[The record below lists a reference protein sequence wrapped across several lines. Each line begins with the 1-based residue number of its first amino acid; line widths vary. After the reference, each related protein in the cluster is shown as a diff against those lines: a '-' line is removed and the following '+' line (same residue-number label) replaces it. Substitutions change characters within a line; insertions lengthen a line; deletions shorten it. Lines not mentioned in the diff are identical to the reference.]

1 MSGDRLSGLQ
11 WRILGILSGLEPQ
24 WTLTG
29 GAALAGVHLKHRTTK
44 DLDLFFRKVGQL
56 GTLPDE
62 VRSRLTKEGLEVSTL
77 RSGATFTQL
86 RVGDGIAV
94 CIVDLVAEPVPSLEP
109 PLQVPIGETVIAV
122 DTPHEILV
130 NKLCAL
136 LGRSELRDLEDV
148 RMLLERGGDF
158 ERALADAP
166 QKDGG
171 FSPLT
176 LAWVLRGFHP
186 RMLAPAIGL
195 NEAAAERLEQF
206 KQSLIQRLLDSSSPE
221 AAGPI

>member
-11 WRILGILSGLEPQ
+11 WRILEVLSGLEPG

-29 GAALAGVHLKHRTTK
+29 GAALVGIHLKHRTTK

-56 GTLPDE
+56 GALPDE
-62 VRSRLTKEGLEVSTL
+62 VRSRLTEKGLEVSTL
-77 RSGATFTQL
+77 RSGSTFAQL
-86 RVGDGIAV
+86 RVSDGMAV

-109 PLQVPIGETVIAV
+109 PLQIPIGETVISV

-148 RMLLERGGDF
+148 RVLLERGGDL

-176 LAWVLRGFHP
+176 LAWVLRGFQP
-186 RMLAPAIGL
+186 RALAPAVGWS
-195 NEAAAERLEQF
+195 EEAAERLDRF
-206 KQSLIQRLLDSSSPE
+206 KENLIQRLLDLSSP
-221 AAGPI
+221 AKN

>member
-1 MSGDRLSGLQ
+1 MSGDRLSSLQ
-11 WRILGILSGLEPQ
+11 WHILEILSGLEPQ

-29 GAALAGVHLKHRTTK
+29 GAALAGIHLKHRTTK
-44 DLDLFFRKVGQL
+44 DLDLFFRKLGQL
-56 GTLPDE
+56 AVLPDE
-62 VRSRLTKEGLEVSTL
+62 VRSRLIQEGLEVSTL
-77 RSGATFTQL
+77 RSGSTFTQL
-86 RVGDGIAV
+86 RVSDGNAV

-109 PLQVPIGETVIAV
+109 PLQVSIGQTVIAV

-148 RMLLERGGDF
+148 RVLLERGGDL

-186 RMLAPAIGL
+186 RALAPALGM
-195 NEAAAERLEQF
+195 NEEVADRLEQF
-206 KQSLIQRLLDSSSPE
+206 KADLIQRLLDLTSP
-221 AAGPI
+221 AKNQP

>member
-1 MSGDRLSGLQ
+1 MSGDRLSSLQ
-11 WRILGILSGLEPQ
+11 WRILQILSDLEPQ

-29 GAALAGVHLKHRTTK
+29 GAALAGIHLKHRTTK

-56 GTLPDE
+56 GALPDE
-62 VRSRLTKEGLEVSTL
+62 VRSRLTEEGLEVSTL
-77 RSGATFTQL
+77 RSGSTFTQL
-86 RVGDGIAV
+86 RVNDGTAV

-109 PLQVPIGETVIAV
+109 PMQVPIGDAVIAV

-148 RMLLERGGDF
+148 RVLLERGGDL

-186 RMLAPAIGL
+186 RALAPTIGI
-195 NEAAAERLEQF
+195 NGEAAERLEQF
-206 KQSLIQRLLDSSSPE
+206 KESLVQQLLDLTSP
-221 AAGPI
+221 AMS

>member
-11 WRILGILSGLEPQ
+11 WRILEVLSGLEPS

-29 GAALAGVHLKHRTTK
+29 GAALVGIHLKHRTTK

-56 GTLPDE
+56 GALPDE
-62 VRSRLTKEGLEVSTL
+62 VRSRLAEEGLEVSTL
-77 RSGATFTQL
+77 RSGPTFTQL
-86 RVGDGIAV
+86 RVRDGIAV
-94 CIVDLVAEPVPSLEP
+94 CIVDLVAESVPSLEP
-109 PLQVPIGETVIAV
+109 PLWIPVGETVIAV
-122 DTPHEILV
+122 DTLHEILV

-148 RMLLERGGDF
+148 RVLLESGGDLK
-158 ERALADAP
+158 RALADAP

-176 LAWVLRGFHP
+176 LAWVLRGFQP
-186 RMLAPAIGL
+186 RVLASAIGM
-195 NEAAAERLEQF
+195 NEEATERLERF
-206 KQSLIQRLLDSSSPE
+206 KENLIQQLLDLSSP
-221 AAGPI
+221 AKS

>member
-1 MSGDRLSGLQ
+1 MSGDRLSELQ
-11 WRILGILSGLEPQ
+11 WRILRILAGLEPP

-29 GAALAGVHLKHRTTK
+29 GAALVGIHLKHRTTK

-56 GTLPDE
+56 EALPDE
-62 VRSRLTKEGLEVSTL
+62 VRSRLAEEGLEVSTL
-77 RSGATFTQL
+77 RSGSTFTQL
-86 RVGDGIAV
+86 RVSDGMAV

-109 PLQVPIGETVIAV
+109 PLQIPVGETVIAV

-148 RMLLERGGDF
+148 RVLLESGGDL
-158 ERALADAP
+158 EKALADAP
-166 QKDGG
+166 LKDGG

-186 RMLAPAIGL
+186 RALASAAGM
-195 NEAAAERLEQF
+195 NQEAAETLERF
-206 KQSLIQRLLDSSSPE
+206 KEDFVQRLLGLSSP
-221 AAGPI
+221 AKS